1 MARYPRLMPAQPQ
14 LFTASVLRSSRLSP
28 SFQRV
33 TIGGPALADFDWRG
47 FDSWFRL
54 FLPSPGVALRLPKV
68 SGRSWWP
75 AYLLIP
81 EAQRPHCANYTV
93 ADFRPE
99 ACELDIDVVLHWHD
113 GALAGRVARWA
124 AEATP
129 GQQVGLLDQ
138 GLMFDPPAG
147 SGRVLLAADE
157 TGLPGVLGILAG
169 LPAETIGA
177 AVLEVPEA
185 GDVREVTAPPGM
197 GLTWLPRTDGQAPG
211 ALALAALSTF
221 DVRPDDYA
229 YLVGESSL
237 ATGARRLLRKA
248 GLPTS
253 QITFSG
259 FWKAASH

>member
-14 LFTASVLRSSRLSP
+14 LFTASVQRSTRVSP

-33 TIGGPALADFDWRG
+33 TIGGPELAEFDWRG
-47 FDSWFRL
+47 FDHWFRL

-75 AYLLIP
+75 SYLLIP

-93 ADFRPE
+93 SDFRPE
-99 ACELDIDVVLHWHD
+99 AGELDIDVVLHWHE
-113 GALAGRVARWA
+113 GALAGRVAQWA
-124 AEATP
+124 SSTQP
-129 GQQVGLLDQ
+129 GDQVGLLDQ
-138 GLMFDPPAG
+138 GLMFDPPEG
-147 SGRVLLAADE
+147 SGRVLLASDE
-157 TGLPGVLGILAG
+157 TGLPGVLGILAA
-169 LPAETIGA
+169 LPADTAGQA
-177 AVLEVPEA
+177 FLEVPDAE
-185 GDVREVTAPPGM
+185 DIREVSAPPGVE
-197 GLTWLPRTDGQAPG
+197 LTWLPRGPGAAPG
-211 ALALAALSTF
+211 TQTLAAMAGFS
-221 DVRPDDYA
+221 VQPSDYA

-259 FWKAASH
+259 FWKAGH